1 MNINKTPDI
10 AIAVFAVT
18 FAVGFLIFTHF
29 IEKESEATEIFSLP
43 KESVLLDKQ
52 PTKYKRFDVRVKLTK
67 FQLEKMLQLV
77 EEKNGYYDKKN
88 GLYISALPQDYMT
101 FRSVA
106 RGVSDE
112 YEISS
117 TQLSKYTG
125 KKRIEEPILNN
136 KNSVS
141 PN

>member
-1 MNINKTPDI
+1 MRINRTPDI
-10 AIAVFAVT
+10 AILVFAIT

-29 IEKESEATEIFSLP
+29 IDKESEATEIFNLP
-43 KESVLLDKQ
+43 KESVSVDKQ

-67 FQLEKMLQLV
+67 YQLEKMLQLL
-77 EEKNGYYDKKN
+77 EEKNGYYDKEN

-106 RGVSDE
+106 RGVSNE

-117 TQLSKYTG
+117 TQLSRYTG
-125 KKRIEEPILNN
+125 EKRTE
-136 KNSVS
+136 
-141 PN
+141 